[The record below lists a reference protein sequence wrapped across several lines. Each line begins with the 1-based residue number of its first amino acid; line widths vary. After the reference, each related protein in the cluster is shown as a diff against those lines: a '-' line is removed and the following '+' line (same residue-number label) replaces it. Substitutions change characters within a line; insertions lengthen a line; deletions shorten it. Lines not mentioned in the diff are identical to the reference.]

1 MSDINITIPGGTS
14 KRLLTKGKRCED
26 DIVVTAEGGGG
37 TVPVPEDLAAELTE
51 QEALLEELRTT
62 LEGKASGGGS
72 EMLTALI
79 EGTLEELQDDN
90 ATVIKTY
97 CFYQNRSIKRA
108 ILPNVLKLE
117 DDAFDRAYNLEIA
130 EIPNLEE
137 AGGAAFKETRLTEL
151 NFPKLK
157 AVKDS
162 TFWSAKNVKSADLK
176 SVTSI
181 GSNAFQYC
189 GITGGLKKLDFHVLT
204 AIGSSAFY
212 GCSNLEALIIRTN
225 ELCTL
230 SNTTALSVTPIAK
243 GTGYVYVPKTLAD
256 GSDGV
261 AAYQAATN
269 WSTYAAQI
277 RAIEDYPDIT
287 GG

>member
-1 MSDINITIPGGTS
+1 M
-14 KRLLTKGKRCED
+14 
-26 DIVVTAEGGGG
+26 
-37 TVPVPEDLAAELTE
+37 
-51 QEALLEELRTT
+51 
-62 LEGKASGGGS
+62 
-72 EMLTALI
+72 
-79 EGTLEELQDDN
+79 
-90 ATVIKTY
+90 
-97 CFYQNRSIKRA
+97 
-108 ILPNVLKLE
+108 
-117 DDAFDRAYNLEIA
+117 
-130 EIPNLEE
+130 
-137 AGGAAFKETRLTEL
+137 
-151 NFPKLK
+151 
-157 AVKDS
+157 
-162 TFWSAKNVKSADLK
+162 
-176 SVTSI
+176 
-181 GSNAFQYC
+181 
-189 GITGGLKKLDFHVLT
+189 DFHVLT